1 MRLLRADLGRVRA
14 WGGARGVERD
24 LVAEGETLTKGFVV
38 EAEVCFGVVGF
49 AGGMEALGVDSRLE
63 VVLERDDLVVL
74 VAFGL
79 SF

>member
-14 WGGARGVERD
+14 WGGGRGVERD
-24 LVAEGETLTKGFVV
+24 LVAEGEVLTMGFVV
-38 EAEVCFGVVGF
+38 DVGVCFGVVGF
-49 AGGMEALGVDSRLE
+49 AVGMDDLGVDSRLE
-63 VVLERDDLVVL
+63 VVLEREDLVVL